1 MLITPRKYG
10 KRRNSRISTSNCTC
24 SGITPYTG
32 SVSKEERLLCTSF
45 QPFWLFLASRSLH
58 HYSLSAPT
66 NLLTTQFHFP
76 PFIQFLLSFILETPQ
91 FSSNCMPACFS
102 LLRLES
108 FPCLDLP
115 NTFAYS
121 LQRSLSFFFP
131 PHGPSYLS
139 VCDIESLLYSNLL
152 LAAHPTKTTTA
163 ELKHTVIL
171 I

>member
-1 MLITPRKYG
+1 MGREEIWESVLPTVHAVKKNKTHHTPVVWAK
-10 KRRNSRISTSNCTC
+10 K
-24 SGITPYTG
+24 
-32 SVSKEERLLCTSF
+32 KDSF
-45 QPFWLFLASRSLH
+45 APLASHSG
-58 HYSLSAPT
+58 YSWHPDLSTIILSPPPT

-76 PFIQFLLSFILETPQ
+76 PFIQFLLSFILERPQ

-102 LLRLES
+102 LQCLES

-121 LQRSLSFFFP
+121 HQRSLSFFLP

-152 LAAHPTKTTTA
+152 LGAHPTKTTNA
-163 ELKHTVIL
+163 ELVHIVIV